1 MNFNPSIF
9 MSENDEQRQA
19 LFDFLTDNIFGRER
33 DAVTRAIYEVAEGD
47 PHSYPVGIATLLIAC
62 ARQMARLPEN
72 VRDRVKELQAL
83 VEKVTQVEDEML
95 GKLARENVATH
106 SATKAEAAQL
116 LNQFKTELSRSLNS
130 FMSERHGVQEAWNDV
145 VRNMNSVLTESHKV
159 RCELNPIV
167 EAAQEITRD
176 FQSVQAGLKLHEDS
190 SRKTLEAV
198 ESLKLIHQE
207 NQRPDHARA
216 NWISV
221 GYMGGMVLAGFCDYL
236 PWWAMWAA
244 FGGGLALLQ
253 WFSRRDKKP
262 RQEQPK

>member
-1 MNFNPSIF
+1 

-47 PHSYPVGIATLLIAC
+47 PHSYPVGVATLLIAC

-72 VRDRVKELQAL
+72 VRDRVKELQTL

-95 GKLARENVATH
+95 AKLGRENLATH
-106 SATKAEAAQL
+106 SAIKAEATQL
-116 LNQFKTELSRSLNS
+116 LTQFKTEFSRNLNS
-130 FMSERHGVQEAWNDV
+130 FTSERQGVQEAWNEV

-159 RCELNPIV
+159 HSDLKPV
-167 EAAQEITRD
+167 VDAAQGIARD
-176 FQSVQAGLKLHEDS
+176 YQSVQAGLKLHEDF

-207 NQRPDHARA
+207 NQMPKHARA

-221 GYMGGMVLAGFCDYL
+221 GYMTGMVLAAFCDYM

-253 WFSRRDKKP
+253 WLSHREDEP
-262 RQEQPK
+262 RKEQLTDPAKTAV